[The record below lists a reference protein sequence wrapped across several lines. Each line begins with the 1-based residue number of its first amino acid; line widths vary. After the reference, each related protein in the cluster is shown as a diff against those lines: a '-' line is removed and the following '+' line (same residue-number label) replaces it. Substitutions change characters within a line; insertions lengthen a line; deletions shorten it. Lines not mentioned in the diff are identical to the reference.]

1 MGLKGKKEKAIIK
14 KAEGF
19 LRPGE
24 LYVVMTDGL
33 KAVYIENVGE
43 PFVFK
48 GSCGD
53 IVCKSGEVTVVKEED
68 FVGGGR
74 AVFVRYSEWKMPV
87 FSRGFG
93 FMIK

>member
-68 FVGGGR
+68 FVGEGL
-74 AVFVRYSEWKMPV
+74 
-87 FSRGFG
+87 FSPDTVNGKCLFLAEDLDL
-93 FMIK
+93 